1 MSMPAINAALKGG
14 TLGLALGLAFLT
26 WQLLLAAEAPAAR
39 LPLVL
44 LPLVLLPLAT
54 AAAGIGIALF
64 LNKRKTN

>member
-26 WQLLLAAEAPAAR
+26 WQLLLAAEAPAAK
-39 LPLVL
+39 

-64 LNKRKTN
+64 LNKRKTH